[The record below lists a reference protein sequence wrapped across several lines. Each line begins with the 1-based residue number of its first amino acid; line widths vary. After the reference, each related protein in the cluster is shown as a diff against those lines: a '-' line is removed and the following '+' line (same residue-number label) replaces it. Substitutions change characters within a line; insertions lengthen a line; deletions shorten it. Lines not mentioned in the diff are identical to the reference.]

1 MDSRK
6 APEEIRKMSPEEL
19 IAEINRVDAQIQ
31 QDQQLDAAISGQL
44 MSSWAPHGNGRKVI
58 MFIFLVLGFYN
69 LFNGSWICLLFFFLV
84 AIMSPRIIGE
94 CAFAMGR
101 LASFFGGSK

>member
-1 MDSRK
+1 MTTGK
-6 APEEIRKMSPEEL
+6 SPEEL
-19 IAEINRVDAQIQ
+19 Q
-31 QDQQLDAAISGQL
+31 AAVSGQIL
-44 MSSWAPHGNGRKVI
+44 SSWAPHGNVRKIILVI
-58 MFIFLVLGFYN
+58 LLAIGFYN
-69 LFNGSWICLLFFFLV
+69 LFNGSWLCLLFFFLA